1 LTKTKIAGFDCTQV
15 LAPLVVGI
23 TGHRDIRGED
33 CKALADKVR
42 EIFVTLRKD
51 YDETPLILVSPLAEG
66 ADRLAAEAALSANV
80 GVRLVVPLPMPIELY
95 EMDFD
100 HVLALETPL
109 ATVIVDG
116 NSREEFR
123 ALLDR
128 ATTRFELGL
137 AHGNTYEKIAQPG
150 PARDRQYELVGKYIA
165 QQSQILI
172 ALWDGVE
179 SSRVGGTASVVQ
191 LQKEGV
197 PGREICELEAPEG
210 FPVYHVLTPR
220 VKNPY
225 PQGEVFGLR
234 PIYPKAFEADQG
246 LAEKY
251 YRNMFSRLNEFNR
264 YIVHSGHDLEEGIA
278 KSKSYVLQDTR
289 EDELPTELGPA
300 LNRYAVADA
309 LAIRFQKR
317 WLRAQLTLHALIL
330 GAFTSFLLFAD
341 QPKRLVRFHVISI
354 ILVTAAMVLRTSS
367 RRRALDALHED
378 YRAMAEGLRV
388 KLFWRL
394 AGIKDAI
401 ADHYLGKQRSELD
414 WIRNG
419 FRGWNVEE
427 GRQNHEKAEAL
438 DDDEKRSRL
447 GFVRKYWIDDQLRY
461 FRKAAESKRRSHEDI
476 ERIGRACMIGVAVL
490 AVVLLAL
497 RVPLPAG
504 VLKYLHAPMFES
516 NFEWLAIGVEV
527 LLAIAAI
534 LHHFNN
540 RMAYSEHA
548 KQYQRMASLFA
559 HGSELLGQFLERE
572 DYKNAYQC
580 VKNVGDEALTE
591 NGDWVLLHR
600 ERPLEVPHP

>member
-1 LTKTKIAGFDCTQV
+1 LTKTKIAGFDCAQV

-23 TGHRDIRGED
+23 TGHRDIREED
-33 CKALADKVR
+33 RKALAAKVQ

-100 HVLALETPL
+100 HVSALETPL
-109 ATVIVDG
+109 ATVIVNQ

-128 ATTRFELGL
+128 ATIRFELGL
-137 AHGNTYEKIAQPG
+137 AHGNTYERISEPG

-179 SSRVGGTASVVQ
+179 SNRVGGTASVVQ

-234 PIYPKAFEADQG
+234 TIYPKAFEADQG

-264 YIVHSGHDLEEGIA
+264 YITHSDEALAKEIA

-289 EDELPTELGPA
+289 EEELPAELGPA

-309 LAIRFQKR
+309 LAIRFRSR
-317 WLRAQLTLHALIL
+317 WFEAQVTLHLFIV
-330 GAFTSFLLFAD
+330 GAFALFLLFAD
-341 QPKRLVRFHVISI
+341 LTEHRVRFFVASS
-354 ILVTAAMVLRTSS
+354 ILVILAMVLRALS
-367 RRRALDALHED
+367 RKWALDTLHED

-388 KLFWRL
+388 KFFWRL

-427 GRQNHEKAEAL
+427 GRQNHEKTESL
-438 DDDEKRSRL
+438 DDDEKRKRL

-461 FRKAAESKRRSHEDI
+461 FRRAAENNQKSHEHI
-476 ERIGRACMIGVAVL
+476 EWIGRACMIGVLVLAAVL
-490 AVVLLAL
+490 VAP
-497 RVPLPAG
+497 RVPLLRG
-504 VLKYLHAPMFES
+504 ILEYLHAPMFES
-516 NFEWLAIGVEV
+516 HFEALAIGVEV
-527 LLAIAAI
+527 LLAFAAI
-534 LHHFNN
+534 FHHFNN
-540 RMAYSEHA
+540 RMAFAEHA

-559 HGSELLGQFLERE
+559 HGSDLLGQFLERE

-580 VKNVGDEALTE
+580 VKNVGNEALTE